1 MMIKS
6 ISAKRGQVTI
16 FIILA
21 IIVVATIVGYF
32 LLRGAPIS
40 EINPQ
45 ENPQA
50 FIEKCLKD
58 NIEKSSEKIFSLG
71 GALNAENYLLFNKTN
86 IRFLCHTAENNVLC
100 KIEDPI
106 MKKTMEDSIREDS
119 LSEVRSCFDDLK
131 KSFENYDYT
140 EEPLSYTVEILP
152 QTIRATA
159 LKKITISKD
168 DQFQQFNSFISE
180 EYSPAY
186 NFILITNGIL
196 RDELDCECGVI
207 SCTSD
212 ITLWSQTNLG
222 FRLGLDITPRM
233 ERVYSI
239 QDRMTNQEFK
249 FAVRNCFIA

>member
-1 MMIKS
+1 MIKS
-6 ISAKRGQVTI
+6 INEKRGQVTI

-32 LLRGAPIS
+32 LLRSNPVS

-50 FIEKCLKD
+50 FIEKCLKY
-58 NIEKSSEKIFSLG
+58 NVEKSSEKVFSLG

-86 IRFLCHTAENNVLC
+86 VRFLCHTVQNNVLC
-100 KIEDPI
+100 KIEDPV

-119 LSEVRSCFDDLK
+119 LGKIMACFNDLK
-131 KSFENYDYT
+131 KSFENYEYVD
-140 EEPLSYTVEILP
+140 ESLNYTVEILP
-152 QTIRATA
+152 QTIKATA

-168 DQFQQFNSFISE
+168 DQSQQFNSFISE

-186 NFILITNGIL
+186 NFILITNGII
-196 RDELDCECGVI
+196 RDELDCECGVS

-212 ITLWSQTNLG
+212 ITLLAQTNLG

-249 FAVRNCFIA
+249 FAVRNCFMA